1 MRQPSLGSL
10 AWIKEDKEK
19 LTPKYAKKWNEN
31 TAKPVKL

>member
-19 LTPKYAKKWNEN
+19 LIPKDDKKWNEN
-31 TAKPVKL
+31 TVKPVKL